1 MSKMSIT
8 RALAE
13 IKRLDDRLARLS
25 TNSEFVSVTVGKGDK
40 QKVFSSGEVDKTR
53 RKIQSDMDTINA
65 ALVSRAKIKCAIV
78 QSNALTNVTV
88 NGISYT
94 IAEAIELKKSIDL
107 KRTLVIMMKQQL
119 TAAKLKV
126 ENANKRMDEQI
137 EANLATIYGNDKAKV
152 EAGMFEAVA
161 KPQREQK
168 EAALLDP
175 LNLGEL
181 IEKIEEEISV
191 IDTEL
196 DYILSSSNAKTEIDV
211 D

>member
-78 QSNALTNVTV
+78 QSNALTSVTV
-88 NGISYT
+88 NGTSYT
-94 IAEAIELKKSIDL
+94 VAEAIELKKSIDL
-107 KRTLVIMMKQQL
+107 KRSLVIMMKQQL

-126 ENANKRMDEQI
+126 ENANQRMDEQI

-152 EAGMFEAVA
+152 ESSMFEAVA

-196 DYILSSSNAKTEIDV
+196 DFILSEVNAKTEIDV
-211 D
+211 